1 MRINTIIEQA
11 VSKFKQDMLLFC
23 QEAAEAPLTPDTASM
38 FAQGLQKTLAAVG
51 RTAFQTFLQ
60 MKEKNQDVVMHH
72 NELFRFKYESEK
84 HFMTLWGKIPVRR
97 RIYQNASDSKT
108 YVPLDAAWG
117 MQEEFMMLEARE
129 AVAFACAYVTPEETN
144 KLLEKTAF
152 FHPHPTQIKRCIE
165 TLKAQVATEQ
175 AAMDDRIR
183 EQEQAPDA
191 VRVLAAS
198 ADGVNLMLNEPEQA
212 GAKRGRPA
220 QRPGKDNSQA
230 SSTAYRNAMVGAIS
244 FYGAVPKGKQAP
256 QRLSCRYTSHMPE
269 ANAPTFK
276 SKFEAEL
283 AAAERQAPANV
294 IKVLLCDGARSL
306 WNYIDNRA
314 CFEGYEKII
323 DYYHTVEHLSLAAE
337 ALFGKGSG
345 KAKAW
350 YAKYR
355 KQLLEKDDGARS
367 VLRSMDYYS
376 STRALSKSR
385 AEAVSVQR
393 TFFER
398 NQGRMTYAAFR
409 RRGLPIGSG
418 PVEAACKTI
427 VKTRMCR
434 SGMRWSRKGGQRIL
448 DLRTYVLSNR
458 WDAFW
463 NEYKK
468 LLRAV

>member
-1 MRINTIIEQA
+1 
-11 VSKFKQDMLLFC
+11 MLHFC
-23 QEAAEAPLTPDTASM
+23 QEAAEAPLTCETASM
-38 FAQGLQKTLAAVG
+38 MAEGIQQVLAAVG
-51 RTAFQTFLQ
+51 RGAFQTFLQ
-60 MKEKNQDVVMHH
+60 EKEEAHDAIMHEG
-72 NELFRFKYESEK
+72 ELFRFKYESIK
-84 HFMTLWGKIPVRR
+84 HILTLWGKVPVNR
-97 RIYQNASDSKT
+97 RIYQNSSDSKT

-117 MQEEFMMLEARE
+117 MQEEFMMLEVRE
-129 AVAFACAYVTPEETN
+129 AVAFACAYVTPEEAN
-144 KLLEKTAF
+144 KLLEKTSL

-165 TLKAQVATEQ
+165 RLKAQIASEQ
-175 AAMDDRIR
+175 TALDERIR
-183 EQEQAPDA
+183 EREHAPEQA
-191 VRVLAAS
+191 RVLAAS
-198 ADGVNLMLNEPEQA
+198 ADGVNMLLNETEQA
-212 GAKRGRPA
+212 GAKQGRPA
-220 QRPGKDNSQA
+220 QRPGKENSQA

-244 FYGAVPKGKQAP
+244 FYGAVPEGKQAP
-256 QRLSCRYTSHMPE
+256 QRLNCRYTSHMPE

-283 AAAERQAPANV
+283 AAAERQAPADI
-294 IKVLLCDGARSL
+294 IKLLLCDGARSL
-306 WNYIDNRA
+306 WNYIDNRE
-314 CFEGYEKII
+314 CFEDYEKII
-323 DYYHTVEHLSLAAE
+323 DFYHTADHLSLAAE
-337 ALFGKGSG
+337 ALFGKGAG

-355 KQLLEKDDGARS
+355 KQLLEKDGSARS

-376 STRALSKSR
+376 NTRVLSKSR
-385 AEAVSVQR
+385 AEALRVQR

-398 NQGRMTYAAFR
+398 NQDRMTYAAFR

-463 NEYKK
+463 DEYKK
-468 LLRAV
+468 LLRAA